1 MKQFWLDTSKMTD
14 GELAD
19 LIHELTNELEIR
31 LRQYKGL
38 KGQCEAAALSVRSW
52 ATNKAR
58 YMKAWVKE

>member
-19 LIHELTNELEIR
+19 LLCELNNELGIR
-31 LRQYKGL
+31 LRRYKGL

-52 ATNKAR
+52 STNQQRAMR
-58 YMKAWVKE
+58 AAVKG